1 MLRVFSTVHS
11 SSTTTSSYAWRN
23 SGKSNSRNKERF
35 LLQFF
40 DEFCMTADDNIIIAH
55 RLKLETNT
63 VTPLLQRMEKMGII
77 TRLRGKEDKRQQIVF
92 LTDKGI
98 EMEQQAYENI
108 PAAMGERLAA
118 CKLKKKDYGRLAQ
131 HLDLLIEA
139 LGEK

>member
-1 MLRVFSTVHS
+1 MEGWKEYNYRMYEHLHCPFCGSTDIDE
-11 SSTTTSSYAWRN
+11 
-23 SGKSNSRNKERF
+23 SRES
-35 LLQFF
+35 
-40 DEFCMTADDNIIIAH
+40 
-55 RLKLETNT
+55 T

-98 EMEQQAYENI
+98 EMEQQAYEKI

-118 CKLKKKDYGRLAQ
+118 CKLKKKDYERLAQ